1 MNFSIDASALHCRQS
16 MHHDFHFTDEED
28 NLGRLCDLT
37 QVSQMESSRMYLRF
51 NSRTAAWAALL
62 FSDAFGLMKF
72 LSSICAKSLLG
83 NFQSNHC
90 TIS

>member
-1 MNFSIDASALHCRQS
+1 

-37 QVSQMESSRMYLRF
+37 QVSQMESSRIKFPLGLF

-62 FSDAFGLMKF
+62 FSDAS
-72 LSSICAKSLLG
+72 LSVNVLLIL
-83 NFQSNHC
+83 NLC
-90 TIS
+90 